1 MGYFLHG
8 IYPVAKESKKASILS
23 AHMAMVR
30 KVLRLGL
37 PLPILVDMCYK
48 SIGKPSQVF
57 QIIAEA
63 CYVVFL
69 LSDNLVFLN
78 KV

>member
-1 MGYFLHG
+1 
-8 IYPVAKESKKASILS
+8 
-23 AHMAMVR
+23 MAMVR

-37 PLPILVDMCYK
+37 PLPILVDLCYK

-69 LSDNLVFLN
+69 LSDNLVLLN